1 MKNTLF
7 SAKSPLLK
15 PFIWAAD
22 ILILSVLWTLCSILV
37 VTAGAAS
44 TAAYDCAAHCM
55 IGGEGELIRRFFRTF
70 KRELKQSCLSVV
82 LWAFFLSTAVLLLMK
97 FLGDGGNMM
106 AAYALAFLLALLVGV
121 MAWVFPLLSRFTFH
135 FSSLQGTAVKMA
147 VAYLPRTV
155 GLIGVNIASV
165 WICSQ
170 FLMPLLV
177 VPGLAALLSA
187 LLLEPVFRQYE
198 AAEEEKN
205 GIGL

>member
-82 LWAFFLSTAVLLLMK
+82 LWTFFFYPKTLNPKDLLWTVRHADSM
-97 FLGDGGNMM
+97 
-106 AAYALAFLLALLVGV
+106 
-121 MAWVFPLLSRFTFH
+121 RR
-135 FSSLQGTAVKMA
+135 SLKKRVRRWKT
-147 VAYLPRTV
+147 LPV
-155 GLIGVNIASV
+155 HSV
-165 WICSQ
+165 
-170 FLMPLLV
+170 
-177 VPGLAALLSA
+177 
-187 LLLEPVFRQYE
+187 R
-198 AAEEEKN
+198 KK
-205 GIGL
+205 

>member
-106 AAYALAFLLALLVGV
+106 AAI
-121 MAWVFPLLSRFTFH
+121 FTP
-135 FSSLQGTAVKMA
+135 AR
-147 VAYLPRTV
+147 PTV
-155 GLIGVNIASV
+155 RG
-165 WICSQ
+165 
-170 FLMPLLV
+170 
-177 VPGLAALLSA
+177 
-187 LLLEPVFRQYE
+187 R
-198 AAEEEKN
+198 
-205 GIGL
+205 